1 MLAKKINDVQ
11 ILISKALIESSISR
25 VQFASVN
32 VLKEYDD
39 MRKKSKILIINMFDV
54 IIQIELLK
62 TFVAI

>member
-1 MLAKKINDVQ
+1 M
-11 ILISKALIESSISR
+11 LISKDLIKSSISR

-39 MRKKSKILIINMFDV
+39 MRKKIKNSNNKYVV
-54 IIQIELLK
+54 IRQIESQK

>member
-11 ILISKALIESSISR
+11 ILISKVLIESSISR

-39 MRKKSKILIINMFDV
+39 MRKKIKNSNNKYVV
-54 IIQIELLK
+54 IRQIESQK

>member
-1 MLAKKINDVQ
+1 MAKKINDVQ

-54 IIQIELLK
+54 IMQIELLK

>member
-32 VLKEYDD
+32 LLKEYDD

-54 IIQIELLK
+54 IMQIELLK

>member
-11 ILISKALIESSISR
+11 ILISKVLIESSISR

-39 MRKKSKILIINMFDV
+39 MRKKIKNSNNNYVV
-54 IIQIELLK
+54 IRQIESQK

>member
-25 VQFASVN
+25 VQCASVN
-32 VLKEYDD
+32 LLKEYDD

-54 IIQIELLK
+54 IMQIELLK

>member
-54 IIQIELLK
+54 IMQIELLK

>member
-11 ILISKALIESSISR
+11 ILISKVLIKSSISR

-39 MRKKSKILIINMFDV
+39 MRKKIKNSNNKYVV
-54 IIQIELLK
+54 IRQIESQK

>member
-1 MLAKKINDVQ
+1 MAKKINDVQ
-11 ILISKALIESSISR
+11 ILISKVLIESSISR

-39 MRKKSKILIINMFDV
+39 MRKKIKNSNNKYLV
-54 IIQIELLK
+54 IRQIESQK

>member
-1 MLAKKINDVQ
+1 MLAKKKNDVQ
-11 ILISKALIESSISR
+11 ILISKVLIESSISR

-39 MRKKSKILIINMFDV
+39 MRKKIKNSNNKYVV
-54 IIQIELLK
+54 IRQIESQK

>member
-11 ILISKALIESSISR
+11 IFISKALIESSISR

-54 IIQIELLK
+54 IIRIELLK

>member
-62 TFVAI
+62 TFVSI

>member
-1 MLAKKINDVQ
+1 MAKKINDVQ
-11 ILISKALIESSISR
+11 ILISKVLIESSISR

-39 MRKKSKILIINMFDV
+39 MRKKIKNSNNKYVV
-54 IIQIELLK
+54 IRQIESQK

>member
-1 MLAKKINDVQ
+1 MLAKKINDEQ

-32 VLKEYDD
+32 ALKEYDD